1 MINNYMIY
9 KNLPTLDL
17 HGFDRYEAIIKVKE
31 FINDNYKLKNKLIV
45 IIHGKGK
52 YIVKDIIYKELKINK
67 LVKEY
72 KLDIFNGGSTIIELI

>member
-1 MINNYMIY
+1 MIY

-17 HGFDRYEAIIKVKE
+17 HGFDRYETIIKVKE